1 MSNIKTAFC
10 VRAKHRSE
18 KYINTIFHNNQV
30 FLITFPTKLN
40 KFQQNIWWYDLFFIG
55 KNKLEVEL

>member
-18 KYINTIFHNNQV
+18 KYNNTKKYYNQAFFRT
-30 FLITFPTKLN
+30 FLTKFD
-40 KFQQNIWWYDLFFIG
+40 KFQQNIRWYFLIEFG
-55 KNKLEVEL
+55 KNNLEVKL